1 MSIEQDLLSLKSKGE
16 RLNTLKIENATK
28 LQGLEAEK
36 EKLLLEAK
44 ELGLA
49 PEAIEVTLKT
59 EEAAIQAEAAKL
71 NDELTRVLGEISVI

>member
-28 LQGLEAEK
+28 LQGLEQEK
-36 EKLLLEAK
+36 EVLLAEAK
-44 ELGLA
+44 TLGIA
-49 PEAIEVTLKT
+49 PDQIEEVLKT